1 MSWSGGNITGAGSTS
16 LAGGTTGSISGFA
29 HLTGG
34 AVLNNAGT
42 LTHFP
47 LTLISILVSAIPW
60 PSFAAMDDNAG
71 LAIFMRG

>member
-1 MSWSGGNITGAGSTS
+1 MMAILTH
-16 LAGGTTGSISGFA
+16 LPLTTMVVPF
-29 HLTGG
+29 T
-34 AVLNNAGT
+34 VNAGT